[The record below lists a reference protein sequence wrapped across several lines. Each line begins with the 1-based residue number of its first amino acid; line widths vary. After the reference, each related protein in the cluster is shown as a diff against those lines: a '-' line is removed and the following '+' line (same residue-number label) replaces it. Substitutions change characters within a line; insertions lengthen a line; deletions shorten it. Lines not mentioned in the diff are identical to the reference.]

1 MADKERITNSE
12 SLALSVIRV
21 FAMVLIVSCHI
32 AQCYEL
38 QIAFLLNIGVQIFF
52 FMSGFLYGRLDI
64 TGSPFSFYK
73 KRFVKVYLPYYIILA
88 IVIVIYAVFRLYK
101 FNAKQILLYLLN
113 LQWFSTP
120 IDGLN
125 HLWFL
130 TVLMVGY
137 LLTPWVKRLLDKH
150 PVWFILVFVV
160 CCVAEF
166 VLVKKFYSFCAWVAL
181 YFAGML
187 FGHYYSKKTSNLVL
201 LVSSIVLA
209 ILLVLF
215 KPEWLSQ
222 DEFVHHTIWFHWV
235 LGLFLFVSLFRLLP
249 LIVKSEKKH
258 SLIKHLDSISYEV
271 YLVHHPLI
279 LGPLS
284 MMFVTKFAW
293 LNVLI
298 MLLAVYVLSR
308 ALHYICS
315 FTKSLV

>member
-1 MADKERITNSE
+1 MRITNSE

-52 FMSGFLYGRLDI
+52 FMSGFLYGRLGI
-64 TGSPFSFYK
+64 TGSPYSFYK
-73 KRFVKVYLPYYIILA
+73 KRFVKVYLPYYIILT

-160 CCVAEF
+160 GLDDVH
-166 VLVKKFYSFCAWVAL
+166 S
-181 YFAGML
+181 
-187 FGHYYSKKTSNLVL
+187 L
-201 LVSSIVLA
+201 LVVAKGYPGTS
-209 ILLVLF
+209 
-215 KPEWLSQ
+215 
-222 DEFVHHTIWFHWV
+222 H
-235 LGLFLFVSLFRLLP
+235 
-249 LIVKSEKKH
+249 VK
-258 SLIKHLDSISYEV
+258 
-271 YLVHHPLI
+271 
-279 LGPLS
+279 
-284 MMFVTKFAW
+284 
-293 LNVLI
+293 
-298 MLLAVYVLSR
+298 
-308 ALHYICS
+308 
-315 FTKSLV
+315 